1 MLVYLWELALVTRVV
16 TRGRRW
22 VKERLFASISHLKK
36 VFNYDYR
43 FICAVFITFLDDNVW
58 SKGKGTTVN

>member
-22 VKERLFASISHLKK
+22 VKERLFASISHLKM

-43 FICAVFITFLDDNVW
+43 FICVVL
-58 SKGKGTTVN
+58 